1 MEAATTLD
9 FAVRQALYADIQAL
23 LLEEPPVLFLYWE
36 EAFPA
41 ARPNVGGFWPSAF
54 TPLLWNAA
62 EWYLAEPGA
71 ATPVP

>member
-1 MEAATTLD
+1 MPGRDPE
-9 FAVRQALYADIQAL
+9 IQAL
-23 LLEEPPVLFLYWE
+23 LAREVPVLFLYWE

-41 ARPNVGGFWPSAF
+41 VRSNVGGFWPSAW

-62 EWYLAEPGA
+62 EWFLAGSTVG